1 MTARSAARPSV
12 LARLRR
18 DPASRHLARVV
29 GTAVIVEVAVRIV
42 ALPRLAAAVGAP
54 IDLHSVEGENAD
66 QLTVLGPADAAR
78 LRATRIVMR
87 RWPFGTR
94 GPCLRHAL
102 VAGRLL
108 RHRHPRIALGAGRDA
123 RGALAHAWLVVDGIA
138 LDPEAT
144 RWTPLLRPGA
154 Q

>member
-1 MTARSAARPSV
+1 MTARPSV

-29 GTAVIVEVAVRIV
+29 ATAVVIEVAVRIV

-54 IDLHSVEGENAD
+54 VDLRPSNSGNAD
-66 QLTVLGPADAAR
+66 PLTVLGPADAAR
-78 LRATRIVMR
+78 LRAARIVMR
-87 RWPFGTR
+87 RWPFGAR
-94 GPCLRHAL
+94 GPCLRQAL

-108 RHRHPRIALGAGRDA
+108 RHRRPRIALGAGRDA
-123 RGALAHAWLVVDGIA
+123 RGPLAHAWLLVDGIA
-138 LDPEAT
+138 LDPEAA

-154 Q
+154 R